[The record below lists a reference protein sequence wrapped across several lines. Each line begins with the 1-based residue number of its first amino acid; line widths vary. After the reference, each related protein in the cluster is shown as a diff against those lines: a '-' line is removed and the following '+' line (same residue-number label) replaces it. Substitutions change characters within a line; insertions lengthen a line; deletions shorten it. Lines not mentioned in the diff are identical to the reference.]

1 MNTVRKLGLL
11 YSKLENP
18 KKAEVMFQPAL
29 DGHLKILGS
38 EHEFDIRSGGRS
50 WAFVLQA
57 S

>member
-18 KKAEVMFQPAL
+18 KKAEVMFQRAL